1 MIIEQKTAVVI
12 DDEED
17 ITTFLS
23 SILED
28 NGFTVRT
35 ANDAKTGE
43 DLVRADQP
51 SIVLIDLMMPGR
63 SGVQLFARLRGDSA
77 TSEIPI
83 VMVTGIKEE
92 MGIDW
97 GEIVDKLKARK
108 PDGFIEKPIVPE
120 RIISVVNGVLSGR
133 TPDGEVL
140 HG

>member
-108 PDGFIEKPIVPE
+108 PDGFIEKPIIPE
-120 RIISVVNGVLSGR
+120 QIINVVNGVLSGR
-133 TPDGEVL
+133 KPDGEVL
-140 HG
+140 RG

>member
-43 DLVRADQP
+43 DLVRANQP

-83 VMVTGIKEE
+83 VMVSSVKQDPASLFP
-92 MGIDW
+92 MA
-97 GEIVDKLKARK
+97 GE
-108 PDGFIEKPIVPE
+108 
-120 RIISVVNGVLSGR
+120 LSMV
-133 TPDGEVL
+133 TPDAYFTKPLDIPKFLACVRRMLGN
-140 HG
+140 

>member
-1 MIIEQKTAVVI
+1 MIVEQKTAVVI

-97 GEIVDKLKARK
+97 GDIVDKLKARK
-108 PDGFIEKPIVPE
+108 PDGFIEKPIIPE
-120 RIISVVNGVLSGR
+120 KIVSVVNGVLSGR
-133 TPDGEVL
+133 KPDGEVL